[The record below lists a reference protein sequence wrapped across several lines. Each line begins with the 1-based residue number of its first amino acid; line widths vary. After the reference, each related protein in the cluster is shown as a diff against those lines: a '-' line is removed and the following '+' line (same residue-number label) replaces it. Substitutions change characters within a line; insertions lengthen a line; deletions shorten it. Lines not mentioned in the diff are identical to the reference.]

1 MKRTIGFILI
11 LGGAALMIFGIL
23 GAGDELRRL
32 YADTLNSPLDA
43 PQEDGTSVS
52 DVMLKYVA
60 IGVGGAPM
68 FIVGLV
74 MFKLGRPRKHAR

>member
-1 MKRTIGFILI
+1 MKRPIGMMLLFAGALLMI
-11 LGGAALMIFGIL
+11 LGIVGAA
-23 GAGDELRRL
+23 DELRRL
-32 YADTLNSPLDA
+32 YADTLNNPLDA

-74 MFKLGRPRKHAR
+74 MFKLGRPHKHAR